1 MTTGQDDITQ
11 LVAFRRALHRSP
23 ELSGHE
29 ARTAAEV
36 EAFTQAS
43 RPDQVIRALG
53 GHGLALIYAG
63 SEPGPTVMIR
73 AELDA
78 LPIAET
84 GQVEWRSAISGKGH
98 LCGHDGH
105 MAILAGLAFRL
116 GRQRPSRGR
125 VILLF
130 QPAEEDGSGAAAVIA
145 DARFPSIKPDFAFSL
160 HNLPGLP
167 LGHAVI
173 EPGPANCASVGM
185 RLAFAGRTAHAA
197 EPHKAVSPAMTIARL
212 VPALSALGTGGAL
225 DESFRLVTITHLSM
239 GEPAF
244 GITPGAG
251 EIWATLRCLTDDG
264 MAALKSAA
272 LALAEAEAQA
282 AGLKLSVSWHDD
294 FAASRNDPEAT
305 ALMRAALTAAGVPV
319 IPGEPMRA
327 SEDFGRFGA
336 TARSAMFW
344 LGAGETHP
352 ALHAPDYDFPDSLIA
367 PGLAAFERVI
377 RDLLG

>member
-1 MTTGQDDITQ
+1 MATEQDEISR
-11 LVAFRRALHRSP
+11 LVSFRRALHRGP
-23 ELSGHE
+23 ELSGQE
-29 ARTAAEV
+29 ARTVSEV
-36 EAFTQAS
+36 EAFTRAS
-43 RPDQVIRALG
+43 GPDQVVRALG
-53 GHGLALIYAG
+53 GHGLALLYVAE
-63 SEPGPTVMIR
+63 EPGPTIMIR

-84 GQVEWRSAISGKGH
+84 GTMDWRSSIPGKGH

-105 MAILAGLAFRL
+105 MAILSGLALRL
-116 GRQRPSRGR
+116 GRRRPARGR
-125 VILLF
+125 VVLLF

-145 DARFPSIKPDFAFSL
+145 DPRFPSIKPDFAFSL

-185 RLAFAGRTAHAA
+185 RLAFSGRTAHAA
-197 EPHKAVSPAMTIARL
+197 EPDKAVSPAMTIARL

-225 DESFRLVTITHLSM
+225 DEGFRLVTITHLTM

-251 EIWATLRCLTDDG
+251 ELWVTLRCLTDDG
-264 MAALKSAA
+264 MAALKAGA
-272 LALAEAEAQA
+272 LALAEAEVRAV
-282 AGLKLSVSWHDD
+282 GLALSVSWHDD

-305 ALMRAALTAAGVPV
+305 SLMRAALSAAGVPV

-367 PGLAAFERVI
+367 PGIAAFERVI
-377 RDLLG
+377 RDILG